1 MVTMSL
7 NSAVKLIGLFTILNY
22 TWTPPPPEQ
31 HGLSH
36 TSAPAEH
43 GLSHTSVPDH
53 TACLCFP
60 WLAGAKD
67 QSSAAE
73 GND

>member
-7 NSAVKLIGLFTILNY
+7 NSAVKLVGLFTVLNY

-36 TSAPAEH
+36 TSVPE
-43 GLSHTSVPDH
+43 SHSVP
-53 TACLCFP
+53 LLP
-60 WLAGAKD
+60 LASRGQRPKL
-67 QSSAAE
+67 SSCR
-73 GND
+73 